1 MLFITLSSMP
11 SQKINLNALIKKIK
25 NLAPE
30 ELQEI
35 KSVIEGLLKPPF
47 EQSQEDSSS
56 PAQPEK
62 RKRGRPRKYEEYYE
76 WKKINGCGPYRY
88 RRYWDG
94 GILRSEYAPEDSPEH
109 S

>member
-1 MLFITLSSMP
+1 MS
-11 SQKINLNALIKKIK
+11 SQKLKLKALIKKIEK
-25 NLAPE
+25 LAPE

-35 KSVIEGLLKPPF
+35 KSVIERLLKPSS
-47 EQSQEDSSS
+47 EQAQKPLSR

-88 RRYWDG
+88 RRYWNG
-94 GILRSEYAPEDSPEH
+94 GILRSEYAPEDPSGH

>member
-1 MLFITLSSMP
+1 MSS
-11 SQKINLNALIKKIK
+11 KNLNLKALIKKIEK
-25 NLAPE
+25 LAPE

-35 KSVIEGLLKPPF
+35 QSVIGILLKPSS
-47 EQSQEDSSS
+47 EQSQEDLSSL
-56 PAQPEK
+56 AQPEK

-94 GILRSEYAPEDSPEH
+94 GILRSEYAPEDPTEQ
-109 S
+109 

>member
-1 MLFITLSSMP
+1 MLFITLILMSS
-11 SQKINLNALIKKIK
+11 KKLNLRALINKIEK
-25 NLAPE
+25 LAPE

-35 KSVIEGLLKPPF
+35 QSVIGILLKPSS
-47 EQSQEDSSS
+47 EQSQEDLSS

-62 RKRGRPRKYEEYYE
+62 RKRGRPKKYEEYYE

-94 GILRSEYAPEDSPEH
+94 GILRSEYAPEDPTEQ
-109 S
+109 

>member
-1 MLFITLSSMP
+1 MLFITLILMSS
-11 SQKINLNALIKKIK
+11 KKLNLKALINKIEK
-25 NLAPE
+25 LAPE

-35 KSVIEGLLKPPF
+35 QSVIEILLKPSS
-47 EQSQEDSSS
+47 EQSQEDLSS

-62 RKRGRPRKYEEYYE
+62 RKRGRPKKYEEYYE

-94 GILRSEYAPEDSPEH
+94 GILRSEYAPEDPTEQ
-109 S
+109 

>member
-1 MLFITLSSMP
+1 MSS
-11 SQKINLNALIKKIK
+11 KKLNLKALIKKIEK
-25 NLAPE
+25 LAPE

-35 KSVIEGLLKPPF
+35 KSVIETLLKPLP
-47 EQSQEDSSS
+47 EQPQEDLSS
-56 PAQPEK
+56 PVQPAK
-62 RKRGRPRKYEEYYE
+62 RKRGRPRKYEEYFE

-94 GILRSEYAPEDSPEH
+94 GILRSEYAPEDPTEH